1 VQHSCKTS
9 LTVYSAV
16 KGSIFHKSL
25 SISIKHRVRLLFTLK
40 QMKILQL
47 LLITIQVI
55 SLCVA
60 SYAQASEDF
69 SDFAELDLEELL
81 NTTVISASKREQK
94 LSEAPNAIYVITA
107 EDIKRSGAVDV
118 PDLFR
123 LVPGMDVVNVY
134 GGTYGA
140 CARGFNERFV
150 SRMLV
155 MVDGRSIYTAFFG
168 GVFWENEQVF
178 LEDIERIEV
187 IRGPGATLW
196 GANAVHGVINIITK
210 DPDEDQGLLVTGKAG
225 SKNFREN
232 VTRYS
237 DTIADKF
244 SFSVTGGYR
253 EDEGTRGTNDFRRI
267 PKATGRV
274 KYQLSDR
281 SKVQFFAGFNESES
295 GMELTLFTP
304 RTDAHIR
311 SNYQMLRLEHQF
323 SDTSQFHFQVYRDS
337 YEIHSSDKAVK
348 VDEDKYDVELQ
359 HSFTVGDNHHFVWGG
374 NYRSTEVKSRFLKP
388 TSDHDDLIGLFLQDE
403 LTILDNLSFVA
414 GIKYE
419 NNSFTGGDWSPRGC
433 ILYSPWSN
441 HHFRFSVS
449 RAYRTPSFFAD
460 KAYLKPLLLPVIQ
473 PLNPLLVKGN
483 EHLDPEEM
491 TAFEF
496 GYRTTLF
503 KHIGLNVECYY
514 NELDRIIDA
523 VNPIKIWPFYFRVDN
538 SYNAIAKGIEVSVTL
553 PVRPWWLLKSNYT
566 FQEMES
572 KGEGNDILG
581 TPKHKISLISHFT
594 FNNGFSLDLMAHYV
608 DDTKWSGLTEDVTV
622 DDYVRLDI
630 RIAQKLFNDSVELS
644 FVGQNITDKLHPET
658 SDVTGTYE
666 IERLLYGQVTFSF

>member
-1 VQHSCKTS
+1 
-9 LTVYSAV
+9 
-16 KGSIFHKSL
+16 
-25 SISIKHRVRLLFTLK
+25 
-40 QMKILQL
+40 MKAPRFLP
-47 LLITIQVI
+47 LLITCLFF
-55 SLCVA
+55 SSA
-60 SYAQASEDF
+60 FAKDDF
-69 SDFAELDLEELL
+69 KDFAELDLEELL

-155 MVDGRSIYTAFFG
+155 MIDGRSIYTAFFG

-210 DPDEDQGLLVTGKAG
+210 DPDEDQGLMVTGKAG
-225 SKNFREN
+225 SKNYREN

-253 EDEGTRGTNDFRRI
+253 EDEGTRGVNDYRRV

-274 KYQLSDR
+274 KYQLSD
-281 SKVQFFAGFNESES
+281 SSTVQFFAGFNESES

-337 YEIHSSDKAVK
+337 YEIHSTDKAVK

-359 HSFTVGDNHHFVWGG
+359 HSFSLGDKHHFVWGG
-374 NYRSTEVKSRFLKP
+374 NYRSTEVDSKFLNP

-403 LTILDNLSFVA
+403 FTILDNLSFIA
-414 GIKYE
+414 GVKYE
-419 NNSFTGGDWSPRGC
+419 HNSFTGGDWSPRGC
-433 ILYSPWSN
+433 ILYSPGSN

-449 RAYRTPSFFAD
+449 RAYRTPTFFAD
-460 KAYLKPLLLPVIQ
+460 KAYLRPFLPEWLQAINVA
-473 PLNPLLVKGN
+473 LVKGN

-491 TAFEF
+491 TAIEF

-503 KHIGLNVECYY
+503 RKIGLNVECYY
-514 NELDRIIDA
+514 NELDKVIDA
-523 VNPIKIWPFYFRVDN
+523 VTPVKLRPLQLSVDN
-538 SYNAIAKGIEVSVTL
+538 SYNAIAKGIEVSVDVPIT
-553 PVRPWWLLKSNYT
+553 PWWMVRANYT
-566 FQEMES
+566 FQEMEN
-572 KGEGNDILG
+572 KRENKDILG
-581 TPKHKISLISHFT
+581 TPKHKFNIWSSFT
-594 FNNGFSLDLMAHYV
+594 FTNGFSLDLMAHYV
-608 DDTKWSGLTEDVTV
+608 DDTKWSGLGENVTV

-630 RIAQKLFNDSVELS
+630 RISQKLFNDRVELS
-644 FVGQNITDKLHPET
+644 FTGQNITDKLHPEY
-658 SDVTGTYE
+658 SDSLVTYE
-666 IERLLYGQVTFSF
+666 LERLLYGQITFNY